1 MHEAAA
7 VTTSTGS
14 TIDRGRLAEL
24 TERETARFERDHP
37 RSRDLFERAKANL
50 LAGVPMPWM
59 TEWAGPYPV
68 FVRDASGARFT
79 DVDGNDYVD
88 LCLGDTGAMTGH
100 APKDAVAAISEQ
112 ASKGITHML
121 PTEDAI
127 WVGAEMQR
135 RFGLPYWQFCLTA
148 TDANRFTIRLARAIT
163 GRPKI
168 LVFNYCY
175 HGSVDETIVTIQDG
189 VAGPRPGN
197 IGPPVN
203 PTETTRVVEFNDVE
217 ALERE
222 LAHGDV
228 ACVLAEPALT
238 NIGIVLPDD
247 GYHDALREI
256 TRREGTLLVIDE
268 THCICAGPGGATK
281 AWGLEPDCLT
291 IGKPLASGV
300 PAACYGMS
308 AEVADRADAYLA
320 TLPITDVGGIGGTLS
335 GNALSLAAM
344 RSTLEHVLTDD
355 AFDRM
360 IALGERWADGVR
372 DAIERHAMPWEVQ
385 RLGCRAEYWF
395 TRTPPRNGG
404 EAAASDDHELARFT
418 HLYALNRGILL
429 TPFHNM
435 ALMSP
440 ATTDDDV
447 DAHTR
452 VFYEMARELAT

>member
-1 MHEAAA
+1 MRLRDM
-7 VTTSTGS
+7 TTAGA
-14 TIDRGRLAEL
+14 TIDRARLGEL
-24 TERETARFERDHP
+24 TRRELARFERDHP
-37 RSRDLFERAKANL
+37 RSRELFERGTANL

-59 TEWAGPYPV
+59 SEWAGPYPV
-68 FVRDASGARFT
+68 FVAEAYGARFT
-79 DVDGNDYVD
+79 DVDGNAYVD
-88 LCLGDTGAMTGH
+88 FCLGDTGAMTGH
-100 APKDAVAAISEQ
+100 APKEAVAAIAER
-112 ASKGITHML
+112 ASTGITLML

-127 WVGAEMQR
+127 WVGAEMER
-135 RFGLPYWQFCLTA
+135 RFGLPFWQFCLTA
-148 TDANRFTIRLARAIT
+148 TDANRFTIRLARALT
-163 GRPKI
+163 ARPKI

-175 HGSVDETIVTIQDG
+175 HGSVDETIVTIEDG

-197 IGPPVN
+197 VGPPVN
-203 PTETTRVVEFNDVE
+203 PTETTRVVEFNDVD

-222 LAHGDV
+222 LANGDV

-238 NIGIVLPDD
+238 NIGIVLPEP
-247 GYHDALREI
+247 GFHDALREI
-256 TRREGTLLVIDE
+256 TRRSGTLLVIDE

-281 AWGLEPDCLT
+281 AWGLEPDLLT

-308 AEVADRADAYLA
+308 AEVADRANAYLD
-320 TLPITDVGGIGGTLS
+320 TLPTTDVGGIGGTLS

-355 AFDRM
+355 AFERM
-360 IALGERWADGVR
+360 IALGERWADGVKG
-372 DAIERHAMPWEVQ
+372 AMGRHGLPWDVQ

-395 TRTPPRNGG
+395 TPTPPRNGG

-440 ATTDDDV
+440 ATTEDDV
-447 DAHTR
+447 DAHSK
-452 VFYEMARELAT
+452 VFDEMAGELTA